1 MLSTRSVDVDGG
13 ERVDIT
19 SINSD
24 GTIDYPSFY
33 LYKKSS
39 ENSERIIYNDDGSIR
54 LLFRNNTDLDFN
66 EDGFVDAQDYV
77 MAQDLPK
84 SDFASKIKQM
94 LGIQH
99 GDSPEIEQMYERAV
113 TKFDAAKKAFGSE
126 EAVYN
131 EIATAYSTA
140 NIDSNK
146 SFRLQFRLP
155 AGEYIIPI
163 YNPTDNIDA
172 LTVATIIDDNISVI
186 SPIYADTLVMS
197 SYITRPSA
205 VTIPH
210 ENKNTFWSYNTNLN
224 IVAMYTDRAT
234 YGVGSTA
241 QSPIVC
247 KRFGVFNPFGETVRN
262 PCVDIPCTTSGAKIF
277 FYKLSI
283 TDETK
288 LVNLV
293 ISLQFNSTTPYNKI
307 IDILPIYKYTLNK
320 DLPDNMLSIIRAL
333 DKEDLYN
340 YTYKVDK
347 TEEIKDPLNASSF
360 NDTNHIYNKFTI
372 NMLDTGT
379 SDILITNNIK

>member
-19 SINSD
+19 SINAD

-39 ENSERIIYNDDGSIR
+39 ENSERIIYNDDGSVR

-163 YNPTDNIDA
+163 
-172 LTVATIIDDNISVI
+172 
-186 SPIYADTLVMS
+186 
-197 SYITRPSA
+197 
-205 VTIPH
+205 
-210 ENKNTFWSYNTNLN
+210 
-224 IVAMYTDRAT
+224 
-234 YGVGSTA
+234 
-241 QSPIVC
+241 
-247 KRFGVFNPFGETVRN
+247 
-262 PCVDIPCTTSGAKIF
+262 
-277 FYKLSI
+277 
-283 TDETK
+283 
-288 LVNLV
+288 
-293 ISLQFNSTTPYNKI
+293 
-307 IDILPIYKYTLNK
+307 
-320 DLPDNMLSIIRAL
+320 
-333 DKEDLYN
+333 
-340 YTYKVDK
+340 
-347 TEEIKDPLNASSF
+347 
-360 NDTNHIYNKFTI
+360 
-372 NMLDTGT
+372 
-379 SDILITNNIK
+379 